1 MTEEM
6 TEDRAQQLLDA
17 IAAVREALT
26 GRNLTA
32 NDVIGVLVASITDGI
47 DQLTRDLP
55 EATWQ
60 NEITA
65 NVERI
70 AQRMTQQRHQRR
82 AQRAS
87 SATH

>member
-1 MTEEM
+1 M
-6 TEDRAQQLLDA
+6 
-17 IAAVREALT
+17 
-26 GRNLTA
+26 
-32 NDVIGVLVASITDGI
+32 LVASITDGI